1 MRNPGKIRNLPLS
14 GEVYNRLLRLIL
26 NGHFEEGSRLR
37 EEDLCKK
44 LGVSRTP
51 VREALI
57 RLAREGILEQKP
69 RCGCIVKKTDSD
81 DIKELME
88 CRSMLE
94 CMILEKYFSGIDRKK
109 AAELKAKLEKT
120 QGLDN
125 KETRDLVL
133 SSDEALHELI
143 ASSCSNKYFT
153 AQLKQVVLLCRP
165 YRVLRCSEQDI
176 PAISK
181 ERLEMLDSIIRND
194 LSSALKNLKE
204 HFERSAHYYLESKDN
219 V

>member
-1 MRNPGKIRNLPLS
+1 MRNTGKIRNLPLS

-26 NGHFEEGSRLR
+26 NGHFEAGSRLR

-57 RLAREGILEQKP
+57 RLAREGVLEQKP
-69 RCGCIVKKTDSD
+69 RCGCIVKKTDSN

-94 CMILEKYFSGIDRKK
+94 CMILEKYFSAIDRKK
-109 AAELKAKLEKT
+109 AGELKVKLEKAD
-120 QGLDN
+120 GLSS

-133 SSDEALHELI
+133 SSDEALHELVGN
-143 ASSCSNKYFT
+143 ACSNKYLA

-176 PAISK
+176 SLISR
-181 ERLEMLDSIIRND
+181 ERLEMLEAIIDND
-194 LSSALKNLKE
+194 LKSALTSLKE
-204 HFERSAHYYLESKDN
+204 HFISSARYYSESSKN